1 MSMSEHSDVA
11 FLTMAYRPI
20 DTMRA
25 IIGAKQQLHIGKK
38 TIYLLHQ
45 KPFPRRMEQYPDI
58 TIKQFNVE
66 GKWPQLWY
74 KKLMRF
80 FDACT
85 EEYFVWWDEDDRFE
99 NEYVSKALALP
110 LTGCCPLVWNY
121 EMVMVRG
128 NSLNPGRYRSAI
140 GTLAGRVDV
149 ARDMARLIKPE
160 GDNAKDCQFRKL
172 LAKRMTIGNHN
183 GMRYYIHHKN
193 SHTTR
198 FTNTG
203 RVKGEDVDA

>member
-1 MSMSEHSDVA
+1 
-11 FLTMAYRPI
+11 
-20 DTMRA
+20 
-25 IIGAKQQLHIGKK
+25 
-38 TIYLLHQ
+38 
-45 KPFPRRMEQYPDI
+45 
-58 TIKQFNVE
+58 
-66 GKWPQLWY
+66 
-74 KKLMRF
+74 MRF
-80 FDACT
+80 FDVCT
-85 EEYFVWWDEDDRFE
+85 EDYFVWWDEDDRFE
-99 NEYVSKALALP
+99 NEYAKKALAQP
-110 LTGCCPLVWNY
+110 LTGCSPLVWNHD
-121 EMVMVRG
+121 MIMVRG

-149 ARDMARLIKPE
+149 AREMARFIKPE

-172 LAKRMTIGNHN
+172 LVKRMTIGNHN